1 MACFEI
7 PRARASFVALPK
19 KRMAS
24 SFRMPASKLQ
34 LTAHCQPG
42 ATALPLCSS
51 PLMSLGPRIREARLS
66 ANLTVPELARKV
78 GVSKQIV
85 YRWEANEVGYIKPD
99 HLFKIAKITGYS
111 PIWLQN
117 GTGEKYM
124 HDWTDTLTDLM
135 EVWTQLDEDEQNEV
149 LAFARFKAA
158 S

>member
-1 MACFEI
+1 
-7 PRARASFVALPK
+7 
-19 KRMAS
+19 
-24 SFRMPASKLQ
+24 
-34 LTAHCQPG
+34 
-42 ATALPLCSS
+42 
-51 PLMSLGPRIREARLS
+51 MSLGPRIREARLS

-135 EVWTQLDEDEQNEV
+135 EVWAQLDEDEQNEV